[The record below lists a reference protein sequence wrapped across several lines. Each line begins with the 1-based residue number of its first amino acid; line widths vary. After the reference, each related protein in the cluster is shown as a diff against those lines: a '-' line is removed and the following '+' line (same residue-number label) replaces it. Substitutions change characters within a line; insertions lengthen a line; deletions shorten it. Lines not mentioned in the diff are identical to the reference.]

1 MPKNN
6 FKRDVDLLFIE
17 EEDKKQYVFIKDIN
31 TFPYDHR
38 LPRGRKKF
46 VAIVYRLLVQQKYQN
61 SCYGYI
67 QINAKQM
74 TKIPKKAEYVRFN
87 NCERKVNSTFMIY
100 ADFESNLVPEDN
112 KKQKSDMR
120 WRFDMKNIKNILLV
134 VMVIN

>member
-67 QINAKQM
+67 QINANIQ
-74 TKIPKKAEYVRFN
+74 TKIPKKAEYVRFK

-112 KKQKSDMR
+112 KK
-120 WRFDMKNIKNILLV
+120 
-134 VMVIN
+134 